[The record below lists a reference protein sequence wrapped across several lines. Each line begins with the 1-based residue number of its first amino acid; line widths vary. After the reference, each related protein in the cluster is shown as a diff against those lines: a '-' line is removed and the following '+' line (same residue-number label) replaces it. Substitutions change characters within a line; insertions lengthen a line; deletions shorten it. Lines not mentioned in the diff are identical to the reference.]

1 MPPTTALAMVKPADA
16 AIDDSATFCLT
27 SAITRL
33 RAATG
38 SDDGRERQ
46 CSGND
51 VRCRCPWQLRRH
63 GNANDLHV
71 MARDRREAHDLR
83 FLLLRSR
90 EKVGAFHERR
100 EVASAL
106 PSGRMRG
113 RARRRSM
120 QANAFPIAPV

>member
-1 MPPTTALAMVKPADA
+1 MTPTTALAMVKPADA

-38 SDDGRERQ
+38 NDDGCERQ

-83 FLLLRSR
+83 SYCARAKGWSLPRTAGGCFGTPVRSYA
-90 EKVGAFHERR
+90 GC
-100 EVASAL
+100 
-106 PSGRMRG
+106 
-113 RARRRSM
+113 ARRRSM
-120 QANAFPIAPV
+120 QANAFP